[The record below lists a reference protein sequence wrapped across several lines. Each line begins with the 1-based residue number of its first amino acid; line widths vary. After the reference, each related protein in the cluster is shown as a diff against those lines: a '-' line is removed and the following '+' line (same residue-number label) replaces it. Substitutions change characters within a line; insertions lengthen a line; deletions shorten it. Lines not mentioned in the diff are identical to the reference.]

1 MATTAPYSLPA
12 AQRLAAELAGLDPAA
27 PPAARLLRPPR
38 AGLGQAVGVFPG
50 SFDPFTAA
58 HAALARAALRHGGLD
73 SLLFLLSVHVVDKE
87 DAAQA
92 ALADRALVLARYSAR
107 RPRCGVAVCNRGL
120 YVEEAEALAPLL
132 PAGAALWFVIGFDK
146 IVQVFDPR
154 YYADRAA
161 ALDRLFALAGF
172 LVAPRAGAGRRD
184 LAALLARP
192 ENAPYRARVRP
203 LPLAA
208 AYRDQSATA
217 VRAALAAG
225 QNVDSLLAPPA
236 AAFIAATGC
245 YTPAAEAYAARRSAL
260 RDLLPRPP
268 SRCEKGEH
276 PPSLHRPP
284 LPYPGKVD
292 EEQGADRHQRGRLP
306 PSFAGKGGRGG

>member
-1 MATTAPYSLPA
+1 MPTSNAYSLA
-12 AQRLAAELAGLDPAA
+12 AARGLQRGLAGLDPAA
-27 PPAARLLRPPR
+27 PPAARLLRAPR
-38 AGLGQAVGVFPG
+38 AGLGRAVGVLPG

-73 SLLFLLSVHVVDKE
+73 SLLFLLSVYVVDKG
-87 DAAQA
+87 DAARA
-92 ALADRALVLARYSAR
+92 ALADRALVLARYTAR
-107 RPRCGVAVCNRGL
+107 RPRCGVAVANRGL

-132 PAGAALWFVIGFDK
+132 PAGAALWFVVGHDK

-154 YYADRAA
+154 YYADRTT

-172 LVAPRAGAGRRD
+172 VVAPRAGATHDD

-203 LPLAA
+203 LPLAT

-225 QNVDSLLAPPA
+225 EMPAGLLTPEA

-245 YTPAAEAYAARRSAL
+245 YTAAEGCTYAGRRA
-260 RDLLPRPP
+260 DLTPP
-268 SRCEKGEH
+268 A
-276 PPSLHRPP
+276 P
-284 LPYPGKVD
+284 LPS
-292 EEQGADRHQRGRLP
+292 E
-306 PSFAGKGGRGG
+306 GRGEPVEPGAPSPP

>member
-1 MATTAPYSLPA
+1 MPTPGPYSLAA
-12 AQRLAAELAGLDPAA
+12 AQRLAADLASLDPAA
-27 PPAARLLRPPR
+27 PPAARLLRAPR
-38 AGLGQAVGVFPG
+38 AGLGRAVGVLPG

-58 HAALARAALRHGGLD
+58 HAALARAALRHGGLN
-73 SLLFLLSVHVVDKE
+73 SLLFLLSVYVVDKG
-87 DAAQA
+87 DAACA
-92 ALADRALVLARYSAR
+92 ALADRALVLARYAAR
-107 RPRCGVAVCNRGL
+107 RPRYGVAVCNRGL

-132 PAGAALWFVIGFDK
+132 PAGAALWFVVGYDK

-154 YYADRAA
+154 YYADRTA

-172 LVAPRAGAGRRD
+172 LVAPRAGASHRD

-203 LPLAA
+203 LPLAP

-225 QNVDSLLAPPA
+225 QNVDGLLAPQA

-245 YTPAAEAYAARRSAL
+245 YRAPLDAGEYAPRRRALTARPNA
-260 RDLLPRPP
+260 
-268 SRCEKGEH
+268 
-276 PPSLHRPP
+276 
-284 LPYPGKVD
+284 
-292 EEQGADRHQRGRLP
+292 
-306 PSFAGKGGRGG
+306 

>member
-1 MATTAPYSLPA
+1 MPTNDPYSVRA
-12 AQRLAAELAGLDPAA
+12 ARRLAAAVAGLDPAA
-27 PPAARLLRPPR
+27 PPAARLLRAPR
-38 AGLGQAVGVFPG
+38 AGLGRAVGVLPG
-50 SFDPFTAA
+50 SFDPLTAA

-73 SLLFLLSVHVVDKE
+73 SLLFLLSVYVVDKG

-92 ALADRALVLARYSAR
+92 ALADRALVLTRHVAR

-120 YVEEAEALAPLL
+120 YVEEAEALMPLL
-132 PAGAALWFVIGFDK
+132 PAGAMLWFVVGFDK

-172 LVAPRAGAGRRD
+172 LVAPRADAGPGD
-184 LAALLARP
+184 LATLLARP
-192 ENAPYRARVRP
+192 ENAPYRARLRP
-203 LPLAA
+203 LPLAT

-225 QNVDSLLAPPA
+225 ARADARLAPAA

-245 YTPAAEAYAARRSAL
+245 YGQARGDGYGARRRKL
-260 RDLLPRPP
+260 T
-268 SRCEKGEH
+268 
-276 PPSLHRPP
+276 
-284 LPYPGKVD
+284 
-292 EEQGADRHQRGRLP
+292 
-306 PSFAGKGGRGG
+306 